1 MTAFLHHL
9 ALGAPLFALI
19 LVGYLLMRFAQWPQA
34 MAQHL
39 TTFVFSVGLP
49 ALLFR
54 MMSDLSTLPPV
65 DGRLLVAFFGGC
77 LLVFLLGRLIAWKLF
92 GLDGIGQSVFG
103 VGCIFSNNIMLGLP
117 LARASLGDPAI
128 PSVALVLLFNA
139 LILWTLVSLSVEWHR
154 HGSLSFKGFR
164 DTLKGVLRNPI
175 ILAILAGT
183 AFGLT
188 GASLPDM
195 LDTPLKM
202 LGQTGMPLALVAL
215 GMSLAEYD
223 LKAEWK
229 VSLAIVIP
237 KLLILPLI
245 VFGLARLLGLP
256 ALETQVIVLLASIG
270 QGANV
275 FLMARQFR
283 AVEGGM
289 AGALIIST
297 ACSALTTPL
306 LLALSSSGRI

>member
-223 LKAEWK
+223 LKA
-229 VSLAIVIP
+229 
-237 KLLILPLI
+237 
-245 VFGLARLLGLP
+245 
-256 ALETQVIVLLASIG
+256 
-270 QGANV
+270 
-275 FLMARQFR
+275 
-283 AVEGGM
+283 GGR
-289 AGALIIST
+289 
-297 ACSALTTPL
+297 SAWP
-306 LLALSSSGRI
+306 SSFPSC

>member
-9 ALGAPLFALI
+9 TLGAPLFALI
-19 LVGYLLMRFAQWPQA
+19 LIGYLLMRFAGWPRT

-49 ALLFR
+49 AMLFR
-54 MMSDLSTLPPV
+54 MMSDLSQLPPV

-77 LLVFLLGRLIAWKLF
+77 LLVFLLGRLIAGKAF

-117 LARASLGDPAI
+117 LAKASLGDPAI

-154 HGSLSFKGFR
+154 HGSLSLKGLR
-164 DTLKGVLRNPI
+164 DTVQGVLRNPI
-175 ILAILAGT
+175 ILAILAGS
-183 AFGLT
+183 AFGLS
-188 GASLPDM
+188 GAALPAM
-195 LDTPLKM
+195 LDCPLKM

-215 GMSLAEYD
+215 GMSLAEYN
-223 LKAEWK
+223 LKSEWK

-245 VFGLARLLGLP
+245 VFGLARLLALP
-256 ALETQVIVLLASIG
+256 PLETRVIVLLASIG

-275 FLMARQFR
+275 FLMARQFK

-289 AGALIIST
+289 AGALILST
-297 ACSALTTPL
+297 ALSAITTPL
-306 LLALSSSGRI
+306 ALAMAGS

>member
-1 MTAFLHHL
+1 
-9 ALGAPLFALI
+9 
-19 LVGYLLMRFAQWPQA
+19 MR
-34 MAQHL
+34 
-39 TTFVFSVGLP
+39 
-49 ALLFR
+49 R
-54 MMSDLSTLPPV
+54 
-65 DGRLLVAFFGGC
+65 
-77 LLVFLLGRLIAWKLF
+77 IA
-92 GLDGIGQSVFG
+92 
-103 VGCIFSNNIMLGLP
+103 
-117 LARASLGDPAI
+117 
-128 PSVALVLLFNA
+128 
-139 LILWTLVSLSVEWHR
+139 
-154 HGSLSFKGFR
+154 
-164 DTLKGVLRNPI
+164 I

-306 LLALSSSGRI
+306 LLALTSSGRI